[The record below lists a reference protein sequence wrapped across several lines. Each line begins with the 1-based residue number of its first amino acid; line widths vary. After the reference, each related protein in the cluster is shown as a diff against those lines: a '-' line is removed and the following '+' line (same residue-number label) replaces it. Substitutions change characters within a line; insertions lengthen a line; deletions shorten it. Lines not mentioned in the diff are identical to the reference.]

1 MSKIDPNEAPKDAAI
16 KQSGAGLPDDSGQP
30 IEATE
35 EEALPIKAKLGNSD
49 DEERKNDVRE
59 LAAQLARPKHGTA

>member
-1 MSKIDPNEAPKDAAI
+1 MSKIDPNDAPKDAAI
-16 KQSGAGLPDDSGQP
+16 KQSSAGLPDDSGQP
-30 IEATE
+30 IEAPE
-35 EEALPIKAKLGNSD
+35 EKALRIRAKLGTLD